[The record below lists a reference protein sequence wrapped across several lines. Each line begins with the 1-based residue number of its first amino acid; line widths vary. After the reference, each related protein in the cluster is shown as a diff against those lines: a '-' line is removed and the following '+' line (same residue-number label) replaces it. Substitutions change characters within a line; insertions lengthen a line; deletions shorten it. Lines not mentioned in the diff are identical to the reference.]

1 MKTTFELVAHLASAR
16 PKPNSRLR
24 AREDTGAAQLG
35 AAHARQRPMGKET
48 RVRATICKRV
58 LKFSSNDNVVHSAIP
73 SSH

>member
-35 AAHARQRPMGKET
+35 AAHARQRPMGKQT
-48 RVRATICKRV
+48 RAKE
-58 LKFSSNDNVVHSAIP
+58 SSGSHQMTTQSIP
-73 SSH
+73 LFPPLTDSRT